1 MFVLLSS
8 CTILAPSMSN
18 SLNFSGYF
26 PWSPMAASL
35 VSDHILWK
43 CGIWK
48 HEDFIINIH
57 SLLTSN
63 VFLVIS
69 IHIQSCGSDFW
80 KYILLFS
87 SSNSP
92 KLTGLSTFAQSA
104 HNPLNHSIRNIHIWE
119 VDDDSFTSNTLG
131 IVLAVVDMLMLNCNL
146 WNTWLIDIYI
156 E

>member
-1 MFVLLSS
+1 MFVPLSS
-8 CTILAPSMSN
+8 CTIAAPSMSN
-18 SLNFSGYF
+18 SINFSGYF
-26 PWSPMAASL
+26 PCSPLAASL
-35 VSDHILWK
+35 VSDHIPWK

-87 SSNSP
+87 PSNSP

-104 HNPLNHSIRNIHIWE
+104 HNPLNHSNSQAELSTSRSGHQLVW
-119 VDDDSFTSNTLG
+119 DRMRLWWFTGYYGGRAQHT
-131 IVLAVVDMLMLNCNL
+131 AVNSPLDLS
-146 WNTWLIDIYI
+146 T
-156 E
+156 